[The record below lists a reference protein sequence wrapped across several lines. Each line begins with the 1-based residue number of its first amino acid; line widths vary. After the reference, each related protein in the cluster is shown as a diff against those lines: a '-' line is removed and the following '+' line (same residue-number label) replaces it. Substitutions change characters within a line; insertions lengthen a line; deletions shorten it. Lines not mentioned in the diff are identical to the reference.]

1 MDGNYGGELPVS
13 SIGGKKAT
21 RFNKIDIAN
30 ANKVHLGAG
39 WVAFTSP
46 LDADL
51 NIPLD
56 GISKQVIK
64 PDTSSQ
70 STSSLSPFNNTELH
84 SMVPLGLKATDFE
97 IKLHEATRM
106 WREKEEKKRK
116 QNGGNEF
123 WGELGGAEIP
133 SLEDE
138 LLNELDGAEIPSL
151 EDELLNELDGAEIPS
166 LEDEL
171 LNELDG
177 AEIPSLEDELLNELD
192 GAEIPSLE
200 DELLN
205 ELDGAEIPSL
215 EDELLNELD
224 GAEIP
229 SLEDELLNELDGAE
243 IPSLEDELLNELDG
257 AEIPGLED
265 ELLNELDG
273 AEVPGLED
281 ELLNELDGTE
291 RKQLKEGNF
300 HKEKAK
306 TSKKEPEF
314 DKLSKVHVN
323 STKSQ
328 FSDSQFHKEQGETSK
343 KRPSDGRLRKKQ
355 ENTKRKHKDVV
366 TPHKSMKVTLVKWLS
381 IIIAAW
387 LVVSFVVIPLID
399 DSEAVPSQYLEA
411 LGKNSIVIASENRN
425 DDLVKDEEVMSS
437 QEIPENY
444 INSIGMKFVLIHD
457 GEFMMGSPDDEEGR
471 YYYREGP
478 VHEVMIGNDYYLG
491 KYEVTQ
497 KQWAM
502 VMGNNPSYV
511 VGNNRPVEG
520 ISWDDAQE
528 FVKKLN
534 SLEGTDKYRL
544 PSEAEW
550 EYACRAGTNTK
561 YYFGDDEADLH
572 KYAWYSGDIYS
583 VGHLNPNSWGL
594 YDMHGNVY
602 EFVQD
607 EWHSGYEGAPEVG
620 TAWDEGISDIR
631 TLRSGS
637 VNADPST
644 CRSASRTSIEP
655 DIRLNNVGFRL
666 VMDV

>member
-1 MDGNYGGELPVS
+1 MKNELGMDVPPFVCKKAEEKRCHQGVKYVYLDGNYGGELPVS

-56 GISKQVIK
+56 GISKQIIK

-84 SMVPLGLKATDFE
+84 SMLPLGLKATDFE

-106 WREKEEKKRK
+106 WRENEEKKRK
-116 QNGGNEF
+116 QNAGDELLNELD
-123 WGELGGAEIP
+123 GSEIPGLEDELLNELDGAEIP
-133 SLEDE
+133 GLEDE

-177 AEIPSLEDELLNELD
+177 AGIPSLEDEVLKEC
-192 GAEIPSLE
+192 
-200 DELLN
+200 
-205 ELDGAEIPSL
+205 
-215 EDELLNELD
+215 
-224 GAEIP
+224 
-229 SLEDELLNELDGAE
+229 
-243 IPSLEDELLNELDG
+243 
-257 AEIPGLED
+257 
-265 ELLNELDG
+265 
-273 AEVPGLED
+273 
-281 ELLNELDGTE
+281 DGTE
-291 RKQLKEGNF
+291 RKQLEEGNS
-300 HKEKAK
+300 HKEQAK

-314 DKLSKVHVN
+314 DKLSKIHVN
-323 STKSQ
+323 SAKSP
-328 FSDSQFHKEQGETSK
+328 FSDSQFHKVQGGPSK
-343 KRPSDGRLRKKQ
+343 KRLSDGRLRKEQ

-366 TPHKSMKVTLVKWLS
+366 NPHKSMKVTLVKWLS
-381 IIIAAW
+381 IIIATW
-387 LVVSFVVIPLID
+387 LVVSFIVIPLID

-411 LGKNSIVIASENRN
+411 LGKNSIVIASENSN
-425 DDLVKDEEVMSS
+425 DDIFKDEEVMSS

-572 KYAWYSGDIYS
+572 KYAWYGEDIYS

-607 EWHSGYEGAPEVG
+607 EWHSGYEGAPKVG

-644 CRSASRTSIEP
+644 CRSASRTSIEA
-655 DIRLNNVGFRL
+655 DISLNNVGFRL